1 MKEPSRFERVS
12 LYKEIIE
19 VDAHPVAGI
28 RHFLIRE
35 SLCLVED
42 V

>member
-1 MKEPSRFERVS
+1 MRKHDQSSVAA
-12 LYKEIIE
+12 